1 MTDDS
6 GTPGRAPWAR
16 LAPVY
21 DWQLALERTAL
32 TAAAEL
38 AAIEP
43 FELLLD
49 VGTGTG
55 GMLRRLAAVQSP
67 HFASG
72 IDTEPRM
79 LRQAAQHSSSW
90 PLVLADARWLPFL
103 GESFHIVTA
112 SYVLHLLRPEAALQV
127 LREAWRVLR
136 PGGRIVTVTPH
147 RPESRFGRWFMTPF
161 VSLSEHWP
169 HRLPGLVPM
178 DPRPLLD
185 AAEFE
190 PLKSR
195 TTGRGYPS
203 LIVVARRPLA
213 ARGQSSHIRGRRVT
227 RGARP
232 GSRGTTTV
240 PAARRQRLAPEQ
252 ELALKPS

>member
-1 MTDDS
+1 MVTDEG

-38 AAIEP
+38 AAIQP

-55 GMLRRLAAVQSP
+55 GMLRQLAAVHSP
-67 HFASG
+67 YLASG
-72 IDTEPRM
+72 IDTEPGM
-79 LRQAAQHSSSW
+79 LRQAARHSGTW
-90 PLVLADARWLPFL
+90 PLVLADARWLPFR
-103 GESFHIVTA
+103 EQSFHIVTV
-112 SYVLHLLRPEAALQV
+112 SYVLHLLGPDAASKV

-136 PGGRIVTVTPH
+136 PGGRIVTVTPQ
-147 RPESRFGRWFMTPF
+147 RPESRVGRWFMAPF
-161 VSLSEHWP
+161 VGLSKRWP
-169 HRLPGLVPM
+169 QRLPGLVPM

-190 PLKSR
+190 PLRSR

-203 LIVVARRPLA
+203 LIVMARRPLA
-213 ARGQSSHIRGRRVT
+213 A
-227 RGARP
+227 
-232 GSRGTTTV
+232 
-240 PAARRQRLAPEQ
+240 
-252 ELALKPS
+252 